1 MPLLGETIA
10 ADNDILKAFGGKG
23 ANQAIACARL
33 CQGLPIQVQML
44 GQVGKDSEGSAYL
57 QYLIENNID
66 SSLVS
71 QLDNVA
77 TGQAYILCQNKDNSI
92 IIVGGANQQYADT
105 IPPAWESAIST
116 ANILLMQRE
125 IPEHINVA
133 ASRIAKSC
141 GVITILDMGGNDA
154 PLTHELL
161 EHIDYVSPNQTE
173 LVRIVKSIK
182 ANHLT
187 ESESQMAKELAEG
200 DPRKTG
206 FDFINILREFP
217 EMKVLFKQGEAGS
230 TLMHLTSIGELQ
242 GMRVPAQNFDDFKYH
257 ELVDTT
263 GAGDAYTGAFAVG
276 LLQYKGDENCE
287 KKAMQL
293 ATNAAFL
300 TISRLGAAPAMPTR
314 AEINETFI
322 D

>member
-1 MPLLGETIA
+1 
-10 ADNDILKAFGGKG
+10 
-23 ANQAIACARL
+23 
-33 CQGLPIQVQML
+33 
-44 GQVGKDSEGSAYL
+44 
-57 QYLIENNID
+57 
-66 SSLVS
+66 
-71 QLDNVA
+71 
-77 TGQAYILCQNKDNSI
+77 
-92 IIVGGANQQYADT
+92 
-105 IPPAWESAIST
+105 
-116 ANILLMQRE
+116 MQRE

-230 TLMHLTSIGELQ
+230 TLMHLTSIGEL
-242 GMRVPAQNFDDFKYH
+242 
-257 ELVDTT
+257 
-263 GAGDAYTGAFAVG
+263 
-276 LLQYKGDENCE
+276 
-287 KKAMQL
+287 
-293 ATNAAFL
+293 
-300 TISRLGAAPAMPTR
+300 
-314 AEINETFI
+314 
-322 D
+322 